1 MIFLQEFRNR
11 FQNLLGGYMTIVMDR
26 DQVCGISKSDLSEAI
41 RYSLRYRGE
50 AEHRG
55 AQVRIVEDKRE
66 N

>member
-1 MIFLQEFRNR
+1 MIFLQEFHNR
-11 FQNLLGGYMTIVMDR
+11 FQNLLGGYMAIVMDR

-50 AEHRG
+50 AEQRG
-55 AQVRIVEDKRE
+55 AQVRIVADKRE

>member
-1 MIFLQEFRNR
+1 
-11 FQNLLGGYMTIVMDR
+11 MTIVMDR

-41 RYSLRYRGE
+41 RYSLRYQGE
-50 AEHRG
+50 AEQRG